1 MTTSTH
7 MTGDLVLVTGARGFI
22 GWHVAAALLGAGA
35 KVRGLTRSLKA
46 PVPGIDPGIDWF
58 KGDLSQPD
66 TLAIREAVEYFRLKG
81 MT

>member
-1 MTTSTH
+1 

-22 GWHVAAALLGAGA
+22 GWHVATALLEGA
-35 KVRGLTRSLKA
+35 KVRGLTPSLKA

>member
-1 MTTSTH
+1 

-22 GWHVAAALLGAGA
+22 GRHVATALLDAGA